1 MIAPY
6 VTSGPVTG
14 VEFYGRA
21 QLVAEIT
28 GGGQRATYVLGTRQ
42 IGKSS
47 LLRQVETLVPSL
59 FLDVQWAGGRLED
72 LVRQAH
78 REVRRKRGQ
87 HAWLPAEHTLP
98 PADLFS
104 VLETINDAAQMAGQ
118 RVWILVDE
126 TERLLELARLNPE
139 VLHRLRGT
147 VQNCPALRLV
157 LVAAKTLSE
166 ANDLTASSGSPFLS
180 GFALRYLGGLAPAD
194 SAALLRRG
202 QGPVS
207 VAVDDV
213 LASRLIRL
221 TNGHPLLL
229 QLLGERL
236 FDDGRLR
243 RPTQG
248 DLNGILDQ
256 CIKTAIFDKDFAYLT
271 HGERKLIRLVVEGKP
286 IPADADPAFLHGLTG
301 LGYLRRKEGG
311 YAIGNAFFDRW
322 LRKCANWE
330 SGSDISEEGTHSVY
344 EQSRL
349 EQVLALAQKD
359 RLSLGEIERALDA
372 IRRVMIAWQRQGLP
386 ADPVTRR
393 TLEKIEAALA
403 SRGGPKHKLE
413 ATLPLLPPIL
423 VYKVEWEGE
432 IADLLARLR
441 AILDELQGRVLG
453 EEPNDQ
459 QEAT

>member
-47 LLRQVETLVPSL
+47 LLRQVETLIPSL

-72 LVRQAH
+72 LVRQAQ
-78 REVRRKRGQ
+78 REIRRKRGQ
-87 HAWLPAEHTLP
+87 YAWLPAEHMLP

-104 VLETINDAAQMAGQ
+104 LLETVNDAPQAAGQ
-118 RVWILVDE
+118 CAWILVDE

-166 ANDLTASSGSPFLS
+166 ANDLTAVSGSPFLS
-180 GFALRYLGGLAPAD
+180 GFALRYLGGLSPAD
-194 SAALLRRG
+194 SAALLRRS
-202 QGPVS
+202 QGPDS
-207 VAVDDV
+207 VVVDDV
-213 LASRLIRL
+213 LASDLIQL

-236 FDDGRLR
+236 FDDGHLR
-243 RPTQG
+243 HPTQG
-248 DLNGILDQ
+248 DLDGVLDQ

-271 HGERKLIRLVVEGKP
+271 DVERKLLRLVVEEKP
-286 IPADADPAFLHGLTG
+286 ISADADPAFLLGLTQ
-301 LGYLRRKEGG
+301 LGYLRRAGGG

-322 LRKCANWE
+322 LHKCANWE
-330 SGSDISEEGTHSVY
+330 SESDISEEGTHSVY

-349 EQVLALAQKD
+349 EQVVALVQED
-359 RLSLGEIERALDA
+359 RLSLSEIQQTLDA
-372 IRRVMIAWQRQGLP
+372 IRRAMIAWQRYGLP
-386 ADPVTRR
+386 ADAGARR

-403 SRGGPKHKLE
+403 GKGGPKHKLE
-413 ATLPLLPPIL
+413 ATLPLLPPVL
-423 VYKVEWEGE
+423 AYKVEWGGE
-432 IADLLARLR
+432 MAGLLAKLR
-441 AILDELQGRVLG
+441 VILDELQDRVLG
-453 EEPNDQ
+453 EKLNDPQ
-459 QEAT
+459 TQC